1 MILLHDLSVTKDKSN
16 RKSNVFCYL
25 LNNIGFLMKE
35 KLVSTVSVLF
45 LWCSRLKIHFYVAAP
60 LFKIIFRCS
69 TPKRK
74 HNSHPIYLITPS
86 TVSLIL
92 AIVKMFFCWITSP
105 DCGIRF
111 LYSSVSDK
119 LRISRSIAFYSDK
132 HLKPRC
138 TLDCL
143 FINVFYKNYESKI

>member
-45 LWCSRLKIHFYVAAP
+45 LWCSRLKINFYVAAP
-60 LFKIIFRCS
+60 LSKYHFSMFYASSHIFNN
-69 TPKRK
+69 TK
-74 HNSHPIYLITPS
+74 HSIF
-86 TVSLIL
+86 IL
-92 AIVKMFFCWITSP
+92 AIVKMFFLL
-105 DCGIRF
+105 DYLLLLRF
-111 LYSSVSDK
+111 LYSTVSDK
-119 LRISRSIAFYSDK
+119 LLISRSIAFYSDK